1 MAATNKTSHA
11 VLIAA
16 LCVVHGAGAA
26 KAWDDQYLDRMDKIT
41 FGAGNAVAHNIAVQ
55 TINPWP
61 AYVHNDRINID
72 GRRIALGYRRYQ
84 ANRSIPPRGLSTSGL
99 TFNSSTP
106 GATAQPS
113 DTGSSAEQGV
123 PAIVGGVSSEGK

>member
-1 MAATNKTSHA
+1 SRPLMATYSTRPVAGAQQSTREVNRRGTMAATNKTSRA
-11 VLIAA
+11 VLMAA
-16 LCVVHGAGAA
+16 LYVIQGAGAA
-26 KAWDDQYLDRMDKIT
+26 HAGDDQYLDRMDKIT

-61 AYVHNDRINID
+61 AYVHDDRINID

-99 TFNSSTP
+99 TFSS
-106 GATAQPS
+106 S
-113 DTGSSAEQGV
+113 
-123 PAIVGGVSSEGK
+123 

>member
-55 TINPWP
+55 TIDPWP
-61 AYVHNDRINID
+61 AYVRNDHINID
-72 GRRIALGYRRYQ
+72 GRRIALGHRRYQ
-84 ANRSIPPRGLSTSGL
+84 ANRSLPPRGLSTSGL
-99 TFNSSTP
+99 TFTSSTP
-106 GATAQPS
+106 GTAAVQS
-113 DTGSSAEQGV
+113 DTGPSAEQGV
-123 PAIVGGVSSEGK
+123 PPIVSGTTP